1 MENWIYILA
10 IITIILYVND
20 MFSFYIK
27 GQVLYRI
34 GDIFMFVTLVVLMYN
49 RYFNFNI
56 LATFVWLLCNY
67 LLMIGPKNTLWY
79 AYDGFAIASMLSV
92 IM

>member
-67 LLMIGPKNTLWY
+67 LLMIGPMNTLWY

>member
-1 MENWIYILA
+1 
-10 IITIILYVND
+10 
-20 MFSFYIK
+20 
-27 GQVLYRI
+27 
-34 GDIFMFVTLVVLMYN
+34 MFVTLVVLMYN